1 MTVSNLKKRFPNK
14 HRLMKRGRGRDEKSQ
29 SQRELNLE
37 KKRDVRDLQRDLQ
50 PPQCVLKPDF
60 APMQK
65 RQITEYYTNL
75 IYCVMVNSLVNEK
88 YGQNRKSFIT

>member
-37 KKRDVRDLQRDLQ
+37 KTREVRDLQRDLE
-50 PPQCVLKPDF
+50 PPQCALKPEF
-60 APMQK
+60 APMQNV
-65 RQITEYYTNL
+65 RLLNTIQTSYI
-75 IYCVMVNSLVNEK
+75 VSW
-88 YGQNRKSFIT
+88 

>member
-37 KKRDVRDLQRDLQ
+37 KTREVRDLQRDLQ

-60 APMQK
+60 APMQNV
-65 RQITEYYTNL
+65 RLLNTIQTSYI
-75 IYCVMVNSLVNEK
+75 VSW
-88 YGQNRKSFIT
+88 